1 MASEYPL
8 ILAIRVRADQESQK
22 KLASM
27 LLKVFGSKLCS
38 KGDSPSEPTP
48 DSLKGRIL
56 LEISGRSND
65 DFSLGSQSGLPMA
78 TPLIDELECLNFFA
92 SEIITGIPQGKGP
105 FDMSVMPETVASR
118 VATSNSD
125 VLVEAGESQ
134 IIRVEPND
142 SRVDCSNYNP
152 LGMFIYI
159 VYIQYMLQMCGIWEY
174 KWHLFIFKRL
184 VL

>member
-22 KLASM
+22 KLAQ
-27 LLKVFGSKLCS
+27 LLVRIFGEKLCS
-38 KGDSPSEPTP
+38 KSDSPPVPSPFH
-48 DSLKGRIL
+48 LKLKIL

-78 TPLIDELECLNFFA
+78 TPLIDELETLNFFG

-152 LGMFIYI
+152 LGMTHYDS
-159 VYIQYMLQMCGIWEY
+159 
-174 KWHLFIFKRL
+174 
-184 VL
+184 